1 MGLNRPQKP
10 LLGVPA
16 QGGCGWAKGHLV
28 ASPRIKHFF
37 FFCRTWMALLP
48 RNSVDYPYPQG
59 TLASTRE
66 QKGTEGT
73 ARTELAVS
81 SHTVIP
87 MARRGQYPDCD
98 PLWAQ
103 SLTGADRGFSLVLG
117 APNQSCWK
125 DQAPAMVGRLVDWGL
140 DT

>member
-1 MGLNRPQKP
+1 
-10 LLGVPA
+10 
-16 QGGCGWAKGHLV
+16 
-28 ASPRIKHFF
+28 
-37 FFCRTWMALLP
+37 MALLP

-103 SLTGADRGFSLVLG
+103 SLTGANRGFSLVLG